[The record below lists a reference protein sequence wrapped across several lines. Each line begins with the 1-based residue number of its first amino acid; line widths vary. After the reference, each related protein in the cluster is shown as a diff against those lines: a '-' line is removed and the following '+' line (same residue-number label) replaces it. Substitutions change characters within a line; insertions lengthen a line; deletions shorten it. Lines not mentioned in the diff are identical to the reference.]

1 MSNTEQKQ
9 KILLKRTTEV
19 NKPSIP
25 SGASHGELFLNIASG
40 ANAHNK
46 ISTMQIGTNEPIIWS
61 DDVANEKK
69 FASKTEVEA
78 LVKEV
83 EDNELVTATAI
94 STMNASA
101 GFNEDGSSVLEGGVS
116 LSQAII
122 DLQARAGVIEESD
135 PIFAKSAASGIT
147 SADITNWNNKMDA
160 VDRIS
165 SAYTSY
171 SADTSVSAKTS
182 VSATTSLSATTSV
195 SASTSVS
202 AKTSVSATTST
213 KTIQDGDGNVIT
225 TTYSTKA
232 ELSGAVN
239 DIIEEIIDNELVTS
253 TAISTMNASAGFNE
267 DGSSVLEGGVSL
279 SEAIIELQNKS
290 QDQDSYYFYL
300 NESGELA
307 SDTISDEEIEKLKNS
322 KNIYVIDNNNG
333 IVINCNYIV
342 TAYDEIGV
350 YGSVSTT
357 WVDNTLKTMTVGIAI
372 SPTENKV
379 TLDFK
384 YFNITSSY
392 LLNVEFDGTTGVI
405 ANKYI
410 SLSEIEKIRKAD
422 VVLVKTD
429 WLEEGER
436 TFSCSKNDANDSL
449 IILVGSQVY
458 GHDGFW
464 TNTSD
469 ILSLTILIDTTS
481 NTYSG
486 QIYNIVTGEHSKLAD
501 SATTS
506 ISATTAVSASTSDK
520 AYKDGSGNVISSTYA
535 SKDELE
541 NYVPSYKTSFVDVDG
556 EWSPEESD
564 ITITSEFVW
573 PGASSDVWSQSTIY
587 LGGDENG
594 RLIELTAS
602 DENAD
607 GIAYSQNL
615 TISALDGVKVNGSDV
630 ITKNN
635 ASANGVLVVDANG
648 IANKDEITI
657 GTFEIKNDKP
667 YSYTLEGEFYPY
679 DPDAVGGFK
688 VTAQY
693 DGEGVKYGHVIDGDN
708 VFVEN
713 GENWYYDFIIAD
725 ISFEGLDLDD
735 ESNGDQMKEHTLEV
749 FLNRRIPILAAYIDN
764 EYTVNGINT
773 VSFTDDVS
781 EEIDTLYTSD
791 NYIKNAIVTRSAPY
805 SLKHTSKAL
814 LNGVPVATID
824 MISDAVKVDSTLST
838 TSVNPVQNKVITN
851 KIDEIRKHKHGRII
865 LSGDASGEVVI
876 QSGITDN
883 VLNVTVKDDSHQH
896 TRFANMVHFDND
908 IHLCNNG
915 GSMGGTIYFGDD
927 VDGDDGT
934 RYTYIT
940 EGSDDRLDFV
950 SRDGF
955 AFRQYDDYEA
965 FVSIKKSHES
975 EEIHMAFNKTLS
987 EEESYAS
994 SEIVWRGG
1002 DDSGEEIEISSN
1014 LIRLATPT
1022 INLNNNST
1030 FKSYGDI
1037 KFNVNRLL
1045 CNNKEVAVK
1054 NDIYNVINFRGVI
1067 DEYPWEDE
1075 FVNNNYNIRDVIAY
1089 TPVIEDSEGSN
1100 GSEGSADVLEKRDY
1114 ELYIKID
1121 NNIWAPL
1128 GGAGKNEG
1136 IEGLLD
1142 LIEENEFVTSNAL
1155 NRITASAGF
1164 NVNGESTLPNRQ
1176 SLTEAIVEL
1185 QNAVGTGPNAGG
1197 GSSLNLVANTGSG
1210 KYYLLGQ
1217 ADTSSNAQGVY
1228 KNAKVYMNNGRL
1240 YSESDKTL
1248 KTHIDH
1254 VNGDPELIK
1263 QIPKV
1268 YYHWKDDET
1277 KETQMGTYAQDLE
1290 KVYPELV
1297 ATGEDGIKAVA
1308 YDKLGVVALA
1318 GIDKLYEIV
1327 QQLQAK
1333 NEELEKRIKELEN
1346 K

>member
-19 NKPSIP
+19 DRPSIP

-46 ISTMQIGTNEPIIWS
+46 ISTMQIGTNNPIIWS

-69 FASKTEVEA
+69 FALKTEVEA

-94 STMNASA
+94 STMNTSA
-101 GFNEDGSSVLEGGVS
+101 GFNDDGSSVLEGGVS

-165 SAYTSY
+165 SAHTSY

-202 AKTSVSATTST
+202 ATTSVSAKTSISATTST
-213 KTIQDGDGNVIT
+213 KAIQDGDGNVIT

-279 SEAIIELQNKS
+279 SEAIIELQNKT
-290 QDQDSYYFYL
+290 QDQGNYYFYL

-322 KNIYVIDNNNG
+322 KNIYVIDNSIGSVFNCDFTASVSDT
-333 IVINCNYIV
+333 IVIM
-342 TAYDEIGV
+342 
-350 YGSVSTT
+350 GSVTT
-357 WVDNTLKTMTVGIAI
+357 VWGTTFRTKTVYIGILT
-372 SPTENKV
+372 TENKV
-379 TLDFK
+379 VLDMKEFDV
-384 YFNITSSY
+384 TSSY
-392 LLNVEFDGTTGVI
+392 LLNVEFDVTTGVI

-422 VVLVKTD
+422 VVIVKTD

-449 IILVGSQVY
+449 IILVGSQVH

-464 TNTSD
+464 TNTSN

-506 ISATTAVSASTSDK
+506 ISATTADK

-535 SKDELE
+535 SKD
-541 NYVPSYKTSFVDVDG
+541 YVKEIASGGIKFKGIVSVLPWEGVCD
-556 EWSPEESD
+556 ESD
-564 ITITSEFVW
+564 F
-573 PGASSDVWSQSTIY
+573 A
-587 LGGDENG
+587 
-594 RLIELTAS
+594 
-602 DENAD
+602 
-607 GIAYSQNL
+607 
-615 TISALDGVKVNGSDV
+615 GSDFEV
-630 ITKNN
+630 GDLIIVAPNVDTSIDPSMEYILTRISNDG
-635 ASANGVLVVDANG
+635 NGFLYHWELLGETTVVDKR
-648 IANKDEITI
+648 ITDEI
-657 GTFEIKNDKP
+657 
-667 YSYTLEGEFYPY
+667 
-679 DPDAVGGFK
+679 
-688 VTAQY
+688 
-693 DGEGVKYGHVIDGDN
+693 
-708 VFVEN
+708 
-713 GENWYYDFIIAD
+713 
-725 ISFEGLDLDD
+725 
-735 ESNGDQMKEHTLEV
+735 
-749 FLNRRIPILAAYIDN
+749 NRAKAA
-764 EYTVNGINT
+764 E
-773 VSFTDDVS
+773 
-781 EEIDTLYTSD
+781 
-791 NYIKNAIVTRSAPY
+791 
-805 SLKHTSKAL
+805 
-814 LNGVPVATID
+814 
-824 MISDAVKVDSTLST
+824 
-838 TSVNPVQNKVITN
+838 
-851 KIDEIRKHKHGRII
+851 DEIRKHRHGKII
-865 LSGDASGEVVI
+865 LSGDVSGETVI
-876 QSGITDN
+876 KSGITDN
-883 VLNVTVKDDSHQH
+883 ILNVTVKDDSHQH

-915 GSMGGTIYFGDD
+915 GNIGGTIYFGDN
-927 VDGDDGT
+927 VDENGT

-940 EGSDDRLDFV
+940 ERRDDGLDFV

-955 AFRQYDDYEA
+955 AFSHYIGYEA
-965 FVSIKKSHES
+965 LVSIRKTDG
-975 EEIHMAFNKTLS
+975 EEIHVAFNKTLS
-987 EEESYAS
+987 DDELFAS
-994 SEIVWRGG
+994 SEIVWRGNDG
-1002 DDSGEEIEISSN
+1002 GGENIEIKSN
-1014 LIRLATPT
+1014 QIRLNTSI
-1022 INLNNNST
+1022 INLNGNST
-1030 FKSYGDI
+1030 FKSHGDI

-1067 DEYPWEDE
+1067 DEYPWEYE
-1075 FVNNNYNIRDVIAY
+1075 SINNNYNIRDVIAY
-1089 TPVIEDSEGSN
+1089 TPIIEGGEGSG
-1100 GSEGSADVLEKRDY
+1100 GSEDVLEKRDY

-1136 IEGLLD
+1136 VDALLD

-1197 GSSLNLVANTGSG
+1197 GSSLSLVANTGNG